1 MSTYKGS
8 VRDGIKYL
16 TLDGQTPNSR
26 PFFGWDW
33 GWYGGATLA
42 TALWILRKE
51 YGMNTA
57 DKYGEKLA
65 RQYLATCPEEGFVL
79 TSEQLAY
86 YIKTYED
93 EEIEANNQG

>member
-8 VRDGIKYL
+8 VRDGKKYL
-16 TLDGQTPNSR
+16 TVDGKEPETLFNT
-26 PFFGWDW
+26 WDW

-65 RQYLATCPEEGFVL
+65 RQYLAACPEERFVL
-79 TSEQLAY
+79 TSEQLAH

-93 EEIEANNQG
+93 EKIEANNQR